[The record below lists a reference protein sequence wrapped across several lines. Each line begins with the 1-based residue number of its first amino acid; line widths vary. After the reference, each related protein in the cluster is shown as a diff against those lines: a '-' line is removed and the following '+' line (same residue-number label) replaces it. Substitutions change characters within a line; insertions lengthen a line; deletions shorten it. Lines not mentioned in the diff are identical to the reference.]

1 MVVAYQV
8 DNPFAK
14 DSQFTKDSI
23 QIQVAAATAI
33 IIKDIEASSF
43 RKDFID
49 SQKSELI
56 KEGIIT
62 A

>member
-1 MVVAYQV
+1 V